1 MSEDEVLEYLG
12 LTPKKM
18 EQMRT
23 QVAIYESIEKV
34 LNESLFGLEDKDLI
48 ATIELLKTNLYDNE
62 EYEYKKN
69 KDKIE
74 EVESFDIYDYVSN
87 DGIYESVLEE
97 RRSGF

>member
-1 MSEDEVLEYLG
+1 MSENEILEYLG

-34 LNESLFGLEDKDLI
+34 LNESLFGLKDKDLI
-48 ATIELLKTNLYDNE
+48 ATIELLKTVLEDNE
-62 EYEYKKN
+62 EYEYRKN

-74 EVESFDIYDYVSN
+74 EVEDFDIYDHVSN
-87 DGIYESVLEE
+87 DGIWESVLEE